1 MTEAIDAALSQS
13 APETDLYEGP
23 KHIWSRQVAD
33 QISIGRLYVAIA
45 RESTNYHLA
54 LEFSNQVKAC
64 QGLLEAAKKSGR
76 PVKRWEAQAAVEE
89 MSKLTWQARALR
101 YDPATV
107 LMKLKSQMQVR
118 PCTGPLVLPLFILS
132 AALFLQQ
139 SKFSWRDSV
148 QQCSAPVIIT
158 CFQLH

>member
-1 MTEAIDAALSQS
+1 VTEAIDAALSQS
-13 APETDLYEGP
+13 APETDFYEGP

-33 QISIGRLYVAIA
+33 QISVGRLYVAIA

-64 QGLLEAAKKSGR
+64 QNLLEAAKKSGR
-76 PVKRWEAQAAVEE
+76 PVKKWEAQAAVEE

-107 LMKLKSQMQVR
+107 LMKLKAQMQVR
-118 PCTGPLVLPLFILS
+118 PWTVSLVLSLFVLPPLLLCSIALLLS
-132 AALFLQQ
+132 
-139 SKFSWRDSV
+139 S
-148 QQCSAPVIIT
+148 
-158 CFQLH
+158 